1 MRACGASVYCSNA
14 PCSTRHNACSSAQHS
29 TAPLAPAERNAV
41 SVQLGLGLAWALAP
55 TAPCTSGCGTY
66 LDFVLHDQ
74 LCQLRFESRPAP
86 HALVTD
92 PPAREYHEHP
102 PLDTAARMAQ
112 PRAWHS
118 RDGAHRIAFAS
129 ARATLRVA
137 FALALVSR
145 YIGTS
150 NASAILF
157 RSTDVNGLKY
167 LTRRHR
173 VGAASIIARPNR
185 GEKGPGDDPI
195 SRTPNARLAHVLW
208 RTAVGGVCRAVKRRT
223 CSCAQRVLQQTS
235 TQMGSGRGGAHWTR
249 ARMRMSS

>member
-118 RDGAHRIAFAS
+118 RAHGTAATVRIAS
-129 ARATLRVA
+129 HSHLRVRRC
-137 FALALVSR
+137 VSR
-145 YIGTS
+145 SHWRWCRGTS
-150 NASAILF
+150 
-157 RSTDVNGLKY
+157 
-167 LTRRHR
+167 
-173 VGAASIIARPNR
+173 
-185 GEKGPGDDPI
+185 E
-195 SRTPNARLAHVLW
+195 
-208 RTAVGGVCRAVKRRT
+208 RRT
-223 CSCAQRVLQQTS
+223 RAPSC
-235 TQMGSGRGGAHWTR
+235 SGRPT
-249 ARMRMSS
+249 